1 MRTMLRLAAAL
12 AASMLAAQVA
22 AQTYPSRPVRML
34 VPYSAG
40 GPTDLLARALAPKMS
55 ESMGQPVIVENRLG
69 AGGSIAMDAIA
80 KGAPDGYLIGVGLS
94 GTQSINPHLYAKLPY
109 NPLKDFTP
117 ITPIVSYVNVLIVGQ
132 AVPVN
137 SVAELIAYAK
147 ANPNKVAYASGG
159 KGASNH
165 LSGELLRALTGAPMV
180 HVPYKGNA
188 PALVDVISGNATFMF
203 DILTTALPQIR
214 SGKVRALAVTSAKR
228 SQYAP
233 DVPTMKEAGVEGHD
247 EVGSDLWMGIFAPP
261 GTPKPIADRLYAEI
275 VKAMNAPELVERV
288 RALAY
293 DVWTLKPEEFAAHLK
308 TDYAKWGKVVK
319 AAGIVPE

>member
-1 MRTMLRLAAAL
+1 MKFMLRFAAAL
-12 AASMLAAQVA
+12 AAFMLAAQAA
-22 AQTYPSRPVRML
+22 AQSYPSRPVRML

-80 KGAPDGYLIGVGLS
+80 KGAPDGYLIGIGLT

-132 AVPVN
+132 AQPIN
-137 SVAELIAYAK
+137 SLAELIAYAK

-165 LSGELLRALTGAPMV
+165 LSGELLRTLTGAPMV

>member
-188 PALVDVISGNATFMF
+188 PALVNVISGNATFMF